1 MQVLE
6 RISKMLMLYFFKREK
21 KFRRI
26 HSFSNCLSVCSVLDG
41 KMRNTLKLHT
51 WKLIFFNAKVVGILR
66 NNVCLER
73 SACKQ
78 INKSG
83 ERPLKNPRPLKVLY
97 FPINKTKQRLKIEN
111 KVLSFIYNLKIFKV
125 VELATSWRWLI
136 SAKSNRADE
145 LIRRVQVK
153 FQCSWWNR
161 RSLR

>member
-1 MQVLE
+1 M
-6 RISKMLMLYFFKREK
+6 
-21 KFRRI
+21 
-26 HSFSNCLSVCSVLDG
+26 
-41 KMRNTLKLHT
+41 
-51 WKLIFFNAKVVGILR
+51 GILR

-125 VELATSWRWLI
+125 VELATS
-136 SAKSNRADE
+136 
-145 LIRRVQVK
+145 
-153 FQCSWWNR
+153 
-161 RSLR
+161 